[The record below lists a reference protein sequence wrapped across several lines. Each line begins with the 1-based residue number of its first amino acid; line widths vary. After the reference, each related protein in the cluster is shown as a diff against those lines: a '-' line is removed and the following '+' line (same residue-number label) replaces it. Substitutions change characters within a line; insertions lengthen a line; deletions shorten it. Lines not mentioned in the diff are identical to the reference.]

1 MSHPSPSLLL
11 EAAAVLPEPLFPC
24 ESLSVSGS
32 DGGFFSFS
40 FFFIKKCNIW
50 VFEIEMDFSLPYIN
64 Y

>member
-32 DGGFFSFS
+32 DGGFFFS
-40 FFFIKKCNIW
+40 FFFIKK
-50 VFEIEMDFSLPYIN
+50 M
-64 Y
+64 